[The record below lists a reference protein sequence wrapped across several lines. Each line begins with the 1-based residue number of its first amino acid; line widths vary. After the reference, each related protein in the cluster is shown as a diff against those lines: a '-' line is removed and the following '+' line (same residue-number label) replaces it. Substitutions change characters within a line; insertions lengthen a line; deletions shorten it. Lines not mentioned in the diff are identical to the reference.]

1 MIGEFPLHGPDS
13 RCTACGMPLVGG
25 VGHNCPSLTSMPSR
39 SFLIRQAI
47 RTAARQFYP
56 GTIAILGWTGALDR
70 AARIIENDFAE
81 AADFRRA
88 VVSAYNVL
96 LETHGGQPCR

>member
-1 MIGEFPLHGPDS
+1 MNQ
-13 RCTACGMPLVGG
+13 RCTICGMPLVEG
-25 VGHNCPSLTSMPSR
+25 GHNCPALTSMPSR
-39 SFLIRQAI
+39 SFLIRQAVL
-47 RTAARQFYP
+47 TAANQMYPCTLAMHGWKQFYVRLRDLAHDEF
-56 GTIAILGWTGALDR
+56 T
-70 AARIIENDFAE
+70 E